1 MNSVS
6 VSQMQNVLVAVDEC
20 IVSTSD
26 SFSGDVL
33 LFMKEA
39 RSVEKKNER
48 IKD

>member
-6 VSQMQNVLVAVDEC
+6 VSQMQNVLVAIDEC

-26 SFSGDVL
+26 SLSGDAL
-33 LFMKEA
+33 LFMKEV